1 MSCDRIW
8 NKEITNGK
16 QFRTPQEKE
25 NKLKQ
30 KCARKQNKSF
40 VIVTM

>member
-8 NKEITNGK
+8 NKEITNWK
-16 QFRTPQEKE
+16 QFSTPQEKE

-30 KCARKQNKSF
+30 KHATKQNKSF
-40 VIVTM
+40 IIVNM

>member
-16 QFRTPQEKE
+16 QFSTPQEKE

-30 KCARKQNKSF
+30 KHATKQNKSF
-40 VIVTM
+40 GIVHM

>member
-8 NKEITNGK
+8 NKKIKNGK
-16 QFRTPQEKE
+16 QFSTLQEKE

-30 KCARKQNKSF
+30 KHATKQNKSF
-40 VIVTM
+40 IIVTM

>member
-30 KCARKQNKSF
+30 KHATKQNKSF
-40 VIVTM
+40 VIVHM